1 MQTCAKWMRHA
12 QIAWRRTAVEGT
24 RVGHGMHACASGAGS
39 VAVLSRRCSAGIPTR
54 CCSAGIVAITLSVT
68 TSLAR
73 QLHACLPV
81 WIHQQV
87 APCFPRSCRPHA
99 WVPWQENLKIKA
111 VRDENQREL
120 DASNSALW
128 AAVGALKKSLRGYQ
142 RRISA
147 VKAQMMSRDN
157 YLSARVSSLTSGLG
171 RAKVGMGRQLSDMKV
186 RLAVLEK
193 NPGPAGTPGKPGKDG
208 APGLPGLRGLKGP
221 RGARGPPGY
230 QGPRGRDGRDGLP
243 GSMGPRGDMGIPGPQ
258 GPRGPTG
265 IAGAPGPRGPQ
276 GPPGIGR
283 IGPTGAPGPAGP
295 RGVQGPQGPTGQA
308 GVPVRGP
315 SGPTGPS
322 GPAGVPGSSGAAGPP
337 GPAGVP
343 GVSGA
348 VGYWYGHHK

>member
-1 MQTCAKWMRHA
+1 
-12 QIAWRRTAVEGT
+12 
-24 RVGHGMHACASGAGS
+24 MHAHAECKHMRSFLCFCHSQRHHMHVEAAAYVS
-39 VAVLSRRCSAGIPTR
+39 VALDVPRGLLLFPPVLA
-54 CCSAGIVAITLSVT
+54 LM
-68 TSLAR
+68 
-73 QLHACLPV
+73 
-81 WIHQQV
+81 
-87 APCFPRSCRPHA
+87 PRFI
-99 WVPWQENLKIKA
+99 WQENLKIKA
-111 VRDENQREL
+111 VRDEAAREL
-120 DASNSALW
+120 DSSNSALW
-128 AAVGALKKSLRGYQ
+128 AAVGALKKSLRGYK

-171 RAKVGMGRQLSDMKV
+171 RAKVGMARQLSDMKV
-186 RLAVLEK
+186 RLATLEK
-193 NPGPAGTPGKPGKDG
+193 APGPAGTPGEPGKDG
-208 APGLPGLRGLKGP
+208 APGLPGVRGLKGP

-243 GSMGPRGDMGIPGPQ
+243 GAMGPRGDMGIPGPE
-258 GPRGPTG
+258 GPRGATG

-322 GPAGVPGSSGAAGPP
+322 GPAGVPGASGAAGPP

-348 VGYWYGHHK
+348 VGYWYGNGGVRRAAGSVSLKQLAHKEQLAHKQQLAQK

>member
-1 MQTCAKWMRHA
+1 MRVWRWLSGGAEPALQCGYPYSLLQCRHRCDHA
-12 QIAWRRTAVEGT
+12 ERHNQ
-24 RVGHGMHACASGAGS
+24 SGAAATCIMRACPFGFI
-39 VAVLSRRCSAGIPTR
+39 SRLRR
-54 CCSAGIVAITLSVT
+54 V
-68 TSLAR
+68 SLA
-73 QLHACLPV
+73 L
-81 WIHQQV
+81 V
-87 APCFPRSCRPHA
+87 ALTPGFR
-99 WVPWQENLKIKA
+99 WQENLKIKA